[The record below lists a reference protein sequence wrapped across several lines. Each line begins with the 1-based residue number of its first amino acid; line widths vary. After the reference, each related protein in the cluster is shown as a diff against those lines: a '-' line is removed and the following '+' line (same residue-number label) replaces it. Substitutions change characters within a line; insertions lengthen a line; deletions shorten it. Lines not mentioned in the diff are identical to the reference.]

1 MANKN
6 ELKHPTLENET
17 QMGQIPINDCKE
29 AITSTQKNAGSHA
42 LVIGGSIAGLFAAR
56 VLADY
61 FETVTI
67 LDHDIFP
74 VTPDH
79 RKGVPQSYHAHGLL
93 ATAFPILEQLFPGIM
108 NDLRAS
114 GAATAF
120 NTVPVAIVTPK
131 GLLPLPKNPGESI
144 AFSRPLLEWHMRRYV
159 SKRSEVH
166 IIVNTEVI
174 GLSVTQD
181 RTRVIGIK
189 MRERGLEG
197 RITTMHADLVV
208 DASGRHSKAPQW
220 LVELGYEAPPVETIN
235 SNLRY
240 ASRFYAKPEEFPA
253 EWQSLIVSMRPPHEN
268 AGIILSVDHER
279 WHVTLGGMAGNI
291 PPTDEEGFLQ
301 FARDLPDP
309 SIYEALRIAQP
320 LTPIRGYGT
329 QENHFRHFERMHR
342 WPNGFVV
349 TGDAVCAFNPIYGQ
363 GMTVSSL
370 DAMIL
375 KRCLQE
381 QQRSP
386 IANFEQHFQQQL
398 APTIADAWLLATNQ
412 DLRWPPMKLRGA
424 NHIPVLRLLH
434 RYLDLV
440 LFSAIVDPE
449 IAQAYFNVLVLA
461 TPPRSLVRPRI
472 VVHVLKVAFK
482 RAVKRLFWGQEDAGF
497 GLSQEALS
505 MLRSRAGKSSKP
517 VSFIERHERKV
528 RFRTRTMMPDK
539 PTE

>member
-144 AFSRPLLEWHMRRYV
+144 AFSRPLLEWHIRRYV

-253 EWQSLIVSMRPPHEN
+253 
-268 AGIILSVDHER
+268 
-279 WHVTLGGMAGNI
+279 
-291 PPTDEEGFLQ
+291 
-301 FARDLPDP
+301 
-309 SIYEALRIAQP
+309 
-320 LTPIRGYGT
+320 
-329 QENHFRHFERMHR
+329 
-342 WPNGFVV
+342 
-349 TGDAVCAFNPIYGQ
+349 
-363 GMTVSSL
+363 
-370 DAMIL
+370 
-375 KRCLQE
+375 
-381 QQRSP
+381 
-386 IANFEQHFQQQL
+386 
-398 APTIADAWLLATNQ
+398 
-412 DLRWPPMKLRGA
+412 
-424 NHIPVLRLLH
+424 VLRLLH

-449 IAQAYFNVLVLA
+449 IAQAYFNVMVLA